1 MRKQSVSPL
10 GKPDRHILIFT
21 IIMTIV
27 GAIMIF
33 DASVYIANTTQNNQ
47 YYFLIQQILW
57 IVVGTGAAI
66 VTYLIGYKNII
77 KLLPILLP
85 VGIIALVA
93 ILIFGNEI
101 NGAKRW
107 FNVAGIAIQPAEFIK
122 PIIILYLASIL
133 AKDEDLP
140 RKDSP
145 WQQFLRKLLKFGPPV
160 GLIFVLIALEPDF
173 GTALVIMS
181 TSLVLFFV
189 SLKTFDDIK
198 FFLGGFSLLAVLGG
212 GVLVLEPYRIERIK
226 TFFSLLLTGEVND
239 PRGTGYQ
246 MQQILIGIGSGGFL
260 GKGFGQSRQR
270 FGYLVENTAFTD
282 SIFAVVLEEFGVL
295 SGLILIGS
303 WIFFLLRGFKIA
315 DAVEDKT
322 GKYLAIGISTWL
334 TLQALLNMAA
344 NVGIIPLTGIP
355 LPFFTYGGSH
365 TLMTFIGIALLLSVS
380 REVGVNNIK
389 EKPRYAKRTR

>member
-1 MRKQSVSPL
+1 MW
-10 GKPDRHILIFT
+10 
-21 IIMTIV
+21 
-27 GAIMIF
+27 
-33 DASVYIANTTQNNQ
+33 IA
-47 YYFLIQQILW
+47 
-57 IVVGTGAAI
+57 VGTFAGV
-66 VTYLIGYKNII
+66 VTYFIGYKRII

-85 VGIIALVA
+85 AGIIALVA

-122 PIIILYLASIL
+122 PIIILYLSALL
-133 AKDEDLP
+133 AKDDEQT
-140 RKDSP
+140 KKGTP
-145 WQQFLRKLLKFGPPV
+145 WQKFLNKLLKFGPPV
-160 GLIFVLIALEPDF
+160 GIIFILVALEPDF
-173 GTALVIMS
+173 GTALVIIS

-189 SLKTFDDIK
+189 SLRTFDDIK
-198 FFLGGFSLLAVLGG
+198 FFFGGFSVLAVLGG

-303 WIFFLLRGFKIA
+303 WIFFLVRGFKIA
-315 DAVEDKT
+315 DAVQDKT
-322 GKYLAIGISTWL
+322 GKYLAI
-334 TLQALLNMAA
+334 
-344 NVGIIPLTGIP
+344 V
-355 LPFFTYGGSH
+355 
-365 TLMTFIGIALLLSVS
+365 
-380 REVGVNNIK
+380 
-389 EKPRYAKRTR
+389 